1 MINNKILT
9 IFLLFSALLLAGIK
23 AQDNPINPGQLNGS
37 SIDLKKWPNPVET
50 AVPFL
55 TIAPDSRAGGMGDVG
70 AATSPDVNSMHWN
83 PAKYA
88 FIENSGGLAI
98 SYSPWLKNLVNDIN
112 LAYLSFYK
120 KLDKQQVIAASL
132 LYFSLGEIEFMDDQG
147 APIRPGKPNEFSLD
161 VAYSRL
167 FSDKFSGGVAFRY
180 IRSDLSTGLQVNGVD
195 TKAGQAFAAD
205 ASVYYNNNIT
215 LAGKNSKLAFG
226 INISNIGNKITYT
239 SDLDKDFIP
248 TSLRLGG
255 ALTMDLDDY
264 NSFTF
269 AADINKLL
277 VPTIPIYWKDANG
290 QDSLVD
296 NKRVVRY
303 GKDPEVGVV
312 KGIFQSFY
320 DAPDGFREE
329 MKEVTYSLGL
339 EYWYRKQF
347 AIRGGYFHENEYKG
361 NRKYFTAGIG
371 LKLNVLEFDFS
382 YLIPTYAN
390 HPLANTLRFTIA
402 FNFDTFKNLNN
413 NRE

>member
-1 MINNKILT
+1 
-9 IFLLFSALLLAGIK
+9 
-23 AQDNPINPGQLNGS
+23 
-37 SIDLKKWPNPVET
+37 
-50 AVPFL
+50 
-55 TIAPDSRAGGMGDVG
+55 MGDVG

-88 FIENSGGLAI
+88 FIENSGGISI

-120 KLDKQQVIAASL
+120 KLDKQQTIAASL
-132 LYFSLGEIEFMDDQG
+132 LYFSLGEIEFRDELG
-147 APIRPGKPNEFSLD
+147 NSIRPGKPNEFSLD

-167 FSDKFSGGVAFRY
+167 FSDKFSGGIAFRY
-180 IRSDLSTGLQVNGVD
+180 IRSDLSTGIEVSDVA

-205 ASVYYNNNIT
+205 ASVYYNDKIT
-215 LAGKNSKLAFG
+215 LAGKDSKLAFG
-226 INISNIGNKITYT
+226 MNISNIGTKITYT

-248 TSLRLGG
+248 INLRLGG
-255 ALTMDLDDY
+255 ALTMNLDDY
-264 NSFTF
+264 NAFTF

-277 VPTIPIYWKDANG
+277 VPTRPVYWTDVNG
-290 QDSLVD
+290 QDSIVN
-296 NKRVVRY
+296 NKKVVRY
-303 GKDPEVGVV
+303 GKDPEVSVV

-320 DAPDGFREE
+320 DSPDGFNEELREI
-329 MKEVTYSLGL
+329 TYSLGL

-390 HPLANTLRFTIA
+390 HPLANTLRFSIA
-402 FNFDTFKNLNN
+402 FNFDAFNKMN